1 MRRSAMARLR
11 RVCPTVLPLSAYSSP
26 AGSSPND
33 AASFAYLM
41 MAPGDIKST
50 HTYM

>member
-1 MRRSAMARLR
+1 MARLQAR
-11 RVCPTVLPLSAYSSP
+11 LPNSTPLSVYSSP
-26 AGSSPND
+26 ACSSPQRNG

-41 MAPGDIKST
+41 MAPRDIKST